1 MAEIL
6 DELEGHEST
15 KKVTKA
21 PLKEAPKAPA
31 GSSATSRLFE
41 NGSTE
46 GTHPHFVLKP
56 ELVVKLQME
65 YPDKFVK
72 ERLGGYEFKTKIHYE
87 ADGLDLARPSHGHEK
102 ARCFAALLHRTYKQ
116 SKRPNNK
123 TFCDPLDYVG
133 DYVLKF
139 VISQY
144 LLENCAV
151 KTKEQLAQRRALVEC
166 QEAYALLAVRNGFHE
181 AVFLD
186 DRRDWEHLNE
196 YIKNV
201 KGVQTLKQL
210 STVEKRRCFIQNFF
224 QSVAGAVYVDSGYD
238 LRAVVRVFL
247 PMLKPFLDEV
257 VEMELGD

>member
-1 MAEIL
+1 MENADGFVDMAEIL
-6 DELEGHEST
+6 DELEGHESA
-15 KKVTKA
+15 KKVTNA

-72 ERLGGYEFKTKIHYE
+72 ERLGGYEFKTKST
-87 ADGLDLARPSHGHEK
+87 LLR
-102 ARCFAALLHRTYKQ
+102 ALLHRTYKQ

>member
-1 MAEIL
+1 MENADGFVDMADIL
-6 DELEGHEST
+6 DELEGHDASA
-15 KKVTKA
+15 KKVTKT
-21 PLKEAPKAPA
+21 PLKEAPKAAA
-31 GSSATSRLFE
+31 GSSAPSTPSQ
-41 NGSTE
+41 NGSAAAT
-46 GTHPHFVLKP
+46 THPHFVLKP

-65 YPDKFVK
+65 YPDKFVE
-72 ERLGGYEFKTKIHYE
+72 ERLGGYQFKSKST
-87 ADGLDLARPSHGHEK
+87 LLR
-102 ARCFAALLHRTYKQ
+102 ALLHRTYKQ

-139 VISQY
+139 IISQY
-144 LLENCAV
+144 LLEHCAV

-181 AVFLD
+181 AVFID

-201 KGVQTLKQL
+201 KDVQTLKQL
-210 STVEKRRCFIQNFF
+210 SSVEKRRCFIQNFF

-238 LRAVVRVFL
+238 LRAVERVFL

>member
-1 MAEIL
+1 MENADGFVDMAEIL

-15 KKVTKA
+15 KKVTNA

-72 ERLGGYEFKTKIHYE
+72 ERLGGYEFKAKST
-87 ADGLDLARPSHGHEK
+87 LLR
-102 ARCFAALLHRTYKQ
+102 ALLHRTYKQ

>member
-1 MAEIL
+1 MENADGFVDMADIL
-6 DELEGHEST
+6 DELEGQDSSKMLT
-15 KKVTKA
+15 KS
-21 PLKEAPKAPA
+21 PLKEAPKPTA
-31 GSSATSRLFE
+31 GSPATSKPSQ
-41 NGSTE
+41 NGSNA
-46 GTHPHFVLKP
+46 GTIHPHFVLKP
-56 ELVVKLQME
+56 ELVIKLQME
-65 YPDKFVK
+65 YPEKFVN
-72 ERLGGYEFKTKIHYE
+72 ERLGGYEFRTKST
-87 ADGLDLARPSHGHEK
+87 LLR
-102 ARCFAALLHRTYKQ
+102 ALLHRTYKQ

-139 VISQY
+139 IISQY
-144 LLENCAV
+144 LLEHCAV

-181 AVFLD
+181 AVFID

-201 KGVQTLKQL
+201 KDVQTLKQL
-210 STVEKRRCFIQNFF
+210 SGVEKRRCFIQNFF

-238 LRAVVRVFL
+238 LRTVERVFL